1 MTKGC
6 WVARSYIGRWLFT
19 HEAIL
24 PMSPLL
30 LLSSVLTDAAL
41 LCHHRWRISDCLI
54 SGSYGRV
61 PEQTDGFLRGCV
73 IVDAVVNAF
82 GVGLIILDLAHPLN
96 LQFVGNLRFIP
107 IPTLTLYWYRD
118 PHPHLAVHHQRERR
132 GSEKERKREK
142 DRGRE

>member
-1 MTKGC
+1 MGP
-6 WVARSYIGRWLFT
+6 F
-19 HEAIL
+19 
-24 PMSPLL
+24 
-30 LLSSVLTDAAL
+30 VLTRVVCAPTTSVGHSDERWPNGRDTVDVWSLVLGTGADRRL
-41 LCHHRWRISDCLI
+41 PPRLCYRRR
-54 SGSYGRV
+54 GR
-61 PEQTDGFLRGCV
+61 
-73 IVDAVVNAF
+73 
-82 GVGLIILDLAHPLN
+82 VGLIILDLAHPLN